1 MKYKLLPALLLAFA
15 ITLLPGVASVA
26 NAAIES
32 GAAGAGGSH
41 AQGQALNESSILN
54 VLAALEVMTGDESGS
69 LNLSSPVTRAEF
81 TKMVLAASK
90 AKDMVE
96 SQASFSPYGDV
107 TRSHWAAGYIKTARD
122 LGLISGYLDGTFKPD
137 AGVRLAEAVT
147 VALKN
152 LGYTEADFAGTYPTG
167 QMSLYHSLSLD
178 DGLSL
183 TDPEAELTRR
193 DCAYLIYNMLN
204 AKTKDGQILA
214 QTLGYNL
221 DGSSKIDY
229 LGLLNDK
236 ISGPFVVA
244 DSAWASRLGFEP
256 STVYRND
263 AASSS
268 AAVQV
273 NDVIYYSSAM
283 RTVWAYNKQRTG
295 TYEAAAPDRTSP
307 ASVTISGVQYNVGS
321 SEAAYALSVL
331 GGHSL
336 GESLT
341 VLLGRDDSIVA
352 VLGASGGVVAGNPAS
367 AVNSE
372 LCGVIVGVGSKNYND
387 SSGNS
392 QVNEYIQVMATD
404 GQIYDVS
411 TNRGYNVGA
420 LVKVRTSGGGN
431 SISGLNSGA
440 AGKLSGTIN
449 AEASRIG
456 NRELSANVEI
466 LDVYQNLSGAAKRV
480 KAVKLHRSRLAG
492 VRLNADDVI
501 YWEQDEDGY
510 ISKLI
515 LNNVSGDM
523 FTYGILQDVQEDGS
537 SGSYKYIANGQAQTM
552 GSPNVSYNVKE
563 GPFALLNIDNSVAG
577 IYNLSG
583 TAVQSIDSANSIT
596 DSSGQSWLL
605 SDSAQIYEKRG
616 GEYYLTS
623 LNLLNTGDYD
633 LRAYYDQSANAG
645 GRIRIIIANAK

>member
-1 MKYKLLPALLLAFA
+1 MKHKLLPALALAFG
-15 ITLLPGVASVA
+15 LLCLPGMAGSA
-26 NAAIES
+26 NAAD
-32 GAAGAGGSH
+32 G
-41 AQGQALNESSILN
+41 GQALNESSILN
-54 VLAALEVMTGDESGS
+54 VLAAMEVMNGDESGS

-81 TKMVLAASK
+81 TKMVLAASS
-90 AKDMVE
+90 AKDAVE
-96 SQASFSPYGDV
+96 NQASFSPYGDV

-137 AGVRLAEAVT
+137 AGVKLAEAVT

-152 LGYTEADFAGTYPTG
+152 MGYTEADFAGAYPTG

-183 TDPEAELTRR
+183 SDPDVELTRR

-204 AKTKDGQILA
+204 GKTKDGQILA

-221 DGSSKIDY
+221 DGSGKIDY

-244 DSAWASRLGFEP
+244 DSNWRGQLGFEP
-256 STVYRND
+256 TTVYRND
-263 AASSS
+263 AASSA

-273 NDVIYYSSAM
+273 NDVIYYSSGM

-307 ASVTISGVQYNVGS
+307 SSVTISGVQYNVGS

-341 VLLGRDDSIVA
+341 VLLGRDDRIVA
-352 VLGASGGVVAGNPAS
+352 VLGASAGVVVGNPAS
-367 AVNSE
+367 SVGSE
-372 LCGVIVGVGSKNYND
+372 ICGVIVGVGNKSYND

-392 QVNEYIQVMATD
+392 QVSEYIQVMGTD
-404 GQIYDVS
+404 GQTYDVAS
-411 TNRGYNVGA
+411 NRGYSVGA
-420 LVKVRTSGGGN
+420 LVKVRVSNGATN
-431 SISGLNSGA
+431 ISGLNSNARGS
-440 AGKLSGTIN
+440 LTGTIN
-449 AEASRIG
+449 AEATRLG

-466 LDVYQNLSGAAKRV
+466 LDVYQNTSGAAKRV

-492 VRLNADDVI
+492 TRLNTGDVL

-510 ISKLI
+510 ISKLV
-515 LNNVSGDM
+515 LNNVSNDM

-537 SGSYKYIANGQAQTM
+537 SGSYKYIANGQSQSM
-552 GSPNVSYNVKE
+552 GSPNVSYNVRE
-563 GPFALLNIDNSVAG
+563 GAFALLNIDNSVAS

-583 TAVQSIDSANSIT
+583 VAVQSIDSANSIT

-605 SDSAQIYEKRG
+605 SDSAQIYEKRS

-623 LNLLNTGDYD
+623 LNLLNTQNYS
-633 LRAYYDQSANAG
+633 LRAYYDG
-645 GRIRIIIANAK
+645 GRIRVIIAEAK